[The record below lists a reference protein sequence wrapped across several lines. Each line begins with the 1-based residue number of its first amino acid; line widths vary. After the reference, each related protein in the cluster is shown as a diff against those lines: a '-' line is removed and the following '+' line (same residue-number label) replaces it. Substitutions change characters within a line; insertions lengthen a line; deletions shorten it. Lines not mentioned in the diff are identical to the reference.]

1 MIVRG
6 IDVGEMP
13 SQVVDPAA
21 SLRVWEAWGVEALG
35 RAILVAA
42 QHYAPV
48 VEVFSCRIPN
58 RGPIEVLAASSEIK
72 GAAGRIDRYS
82 TRYHKKDPIAAM
94 RAAVLPGDGFA
105 RTVEVSEIVDSQYRQ
120 FCFDEPQ
127 FVDKRCY
134 GWHRDEDWI
143 MLTFYRR
150 GHDGQSF
157 TQALNSLANIGLA
170 AVSRDTR
177 TAHPVLNEL
186 EALEERLARKIS
198 LYYPELTGR
207 ERQVCAKTLAG
218 LSAYEIAHAIG
229 IQASSVLTYR
239 QRAYQKLG
247 IHSINA
253 MLQRLIN

>member
-1 MIVRG
+1 
-6 IDVGEMP
+6 MP
-13 SQVVDPAA
+13 NPVLDPAA
-21 SLRVWEAWGVEALG
+21 SLTVLEAWGVEAVG

-42 QHYAPV
+42 QRYAPV
-48 VEVFSCRIPN
+48 VEVFGFRIPN
-58 RGPIEVLAASSEIK
+58 YGPIEVLAASSEIK

-186 EALEERLARKIS
+186 EALEERLARKIGF
-198 LYYPELTGR
+198 YYPELTGR

-247 IHSINA
+247 IHNINA